1 MYICLCGRYQKPLK
15 ITGELESMVRW
26 DISDFVKKQLCL
38 TMLFLMNTESIT
50 ISLAPLRL
58 CVHNFVLLTVKVS
71 TSASCE

>member
-1 MYICLCGRYQKPLK
+1 
-15 ITGELESMVRW
+15 MVRW
-26 DISDFVKKQLCL
+26 DINDFVKKQLCL
-38 TMLFLMNTESIT
+38 TMLFLMNTESVI